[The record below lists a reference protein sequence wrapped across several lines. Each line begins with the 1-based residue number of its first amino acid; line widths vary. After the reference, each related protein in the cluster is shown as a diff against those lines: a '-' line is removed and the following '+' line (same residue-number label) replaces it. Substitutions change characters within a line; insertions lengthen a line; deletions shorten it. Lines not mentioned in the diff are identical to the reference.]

1 MVRSFSVGLV
11 FWAVGLSF
19 VDRCVAA
26 DPVATV
32 ESPTKKETTAKK
44 TDVKKPRGR
53 LPAHYGQVVS
63 EKQRETIYGIQ
74 AEYAAKIE
82 VLETQLK
89 TLKAER
95 DKRMAAVLTA
105 EQQKKVE
112 DATAKARTKRAK
124 PVEQAAASKAS
135 AIKSGPDR

>member
-1 MVRSFSVGLV
+1 
-11 FWAVGLSF
+11 
-19 VDRCVAA
+19 
-26 DPVATV
+26 
-32 ESPTKKETTAKK
+32 
-44 TDVKKPRGR
+44 
-53 LPAHYGQVVS
+53 VVS